1 MTLAKDTLKI
11 GIVAGEH
18 SGDIL
23 GSQLIEELSK
33 SREIKLFGVGGPKIE
48 SLGLESMFDFKHLQI
63 MGLIEPLLNYKQLTS
78 NRKKLIKTFTENN
91 IDIFIGIDSPDFNI
105 GIHKALKKQNV
116 CKNIQLVSPSVWGW
130 RQGRIKNIKKFI
142 DHTICLFDFEHKF
155 YTSKKHSSSHLG
167 HPLADIHSKDDE
179 QIIGEYSLDPR
190 MNFIAIL
197 PGSRE
202 SEINHMMPTYIEF
215 MKLQIESDVN
225 TFFLIPV
232 ADDAAKLNIENHL
245 SKVNLPFLIKK
256 DATKDFLS
264 LSKKSVIT
272 SGTASLEA
280 ALLNAGPVICYK
292 TNPINFSIISSML
305 KVEFIGLPNLLLKK
319 EAYPELLQ
327 ARCTGNLIF
336 DVMHSH
342 PFEDLSY
349 DLKLALKG
357 DGFAETASKILNL
370 N

>member
-1 MTLAKDTLKI
+1 VTLAKDTLKI

-23 GSQLIEELSK
+23 GSKLIEELSK
-33 SREIKLFGVGGPKIE
+33 SRKIELFGVGGPKIE

-63 MGLIEPLLNYKQLTS
+63 MGLIEPLMNYKQLTS
-78 NRKKLIKTFTENN
+78 NRKKLIKTFTEHQ

-105 GIHKALKKQNV
+105 GIHKALKKQNI

-142 DHTICLFDFEHKF
+142 DHTVCLFDFEHKF
-155 YTSKKHSSSHLG
+155 YTNKEHSSSHLG
-167 HPLADIHSKDDE
+167 HPFGDIQAKDDE
-179 QIIGEYSLDPR
+179 KIIREYSLDPS

-202 SEINHMMPTYIEF
+202 SEINHMMPTYIDF
-215 MKLQIESDVN
+215 MKLQIESEEN

-232 ADDAAKLNIENHL
+232 ADDSAKLNIENYL
-245 SKVNLPFLIKK
+245 SKTKIPFLIKK
-256 DATKDFLS
+256 DAAKDFLS

-305 KVEFIGLPNLLLKK
+305 KVKFIGLPNLLLKK
-319 EAYPELLQ
+319 EAFPELIQ
-327 ARCTGNLIF
+327 AKCTGNSIF
-336 DVMHSH
+336 DIIHSH
-342 PFEDLSY
+342 HFEDLSY
-349 DLKLALKG
+349 ELRLALKG

>member
-1 MTLAKDTLKI
+1 MTLAKDILKI

-155 YTSKKHSSSHLG
+155 YTSKKHSSSHL
-167 HPLADIHSKDDE
+167 DE
-179 QIIGEYSLDPR
+179 
-190 MNFIAIL
+190 
-197 PGSRE
+197 
-202 SEINHMMPTYIEF
+202 
-215 MKLQIESDVN
+215 
-225 TFFLIPV
+225 
-232 ADDAAKLNIENHL
+232 
-245 SKVNLPFLIKK
+245 
-256 DATKDFLS
+256 
-264 LSKKSVIT
+264 
-272 SGTASLEA
+272 
-280 ALLNAGPVICYK
+280 
-292 TNPINFSIISSML
+292 
-305 KVEFIGLPNLLLKK
+305 
-319 EAYPELLQ
+319 
-327 ARCTGNLIF
+327 
-336 DVMHSH
+336 
-342 PFEDLSY
+342 SY
-349 DLKLALKG
+349 YV
-357 DGFAETASKILNL
+357 SY
-370 N
+370 